1 MFITAVIGTSITIAI
16 VYSNAA
22 SSNLH
27 SIDTTLKSDAPAL
40 PSHENSYVFKN
51 TVTP

>member
-1 MFITAVIGTSITIAI
+1 MFITVVIGTSITIAI

-27 SIDTTLKSDAPAL
+27 SIDTTLKSDALSL
-40 PSHENSYVFKN
+40 PRQEKNHAFKK
-51 TVTP
+51 V